1 MAEINFL
8 DRTPN
13 PEFETRMKEIDEHS
27 EQFVKQLEDLEKE
40 AKAGNEFAAKS
51 IVNLYQDK
59 WRQALE
65 STERVEK
72 LHKER
77 MLGIK
82 NGSSR

>member
-1 MAEINFL
+1 MAEIKYL
-8 DRTPN
+8 DRTPS

-40 AKAGNEFAAKS
+40 AKDGNNFAAES

-65 STERVEK
+65 SMERVEK

-77 MLGIK
+77 THKIK
-82 NGSSR
+82 NGSSK